1 VRAALAEVDAHAR
14 SSSPHECCGLLL
26 GTANEIVDA
35 LPAANLADDP
45 SRSFLIDPK
54 AHLDARRAARERGLA
69 IVGFYHSHPSSP
81 PVPSASD
88 LAGASY
94 PDHWYLIVRPLA
106 ADCDAR
112 LFRLAGE
119 QFVRVEI
126 EIA

>member
-14 SSSPHECCGLLL
+14 ASSPQECCGLLL

-45 SRSFLIDPK
+45 SRNFLIDPK
-54 AHLDARRAARERGLA
+54 AHLDGQRAARARGLA
-69 IVGFYHSHPSSP
+69 IVGFYHSHPRSA
-81 PVPSASD
+81 PVPSAQD
-88 LAGASY
+88 LAGATY

-112 LFRLAGE
+112 LFRLEGE
-119 QFVRVEI
+119 QFVRMEI
-126 EIA
+126 EIG